1 MWLSQQRR
9 GEEQTAGADVGVV
22 TLAGDRMGV
31 YLDGER
37 RTVARFG
44 PGGYCWRPQV
54 GQRVLVIKAGGEGE
68 LPCVAG
74 VEQEEAAELE
84 PGEVAVR
91 SPGGGEIW
99 LRSDGSVDLVGRVR
113 LNGVPVEE
121 LFEPRRQESGGG
133 SGGAEAE

>member
-9 GEEQTAGADVGVV
+9 REESTAGADVGVV
-22 TLAGDRMGV
+22 TLAEERMGV

-74 VEQEEAAELE
+74 VEQAAAELE
-84 PGEVAVR
+84 PGEIAVR
-91 SPGGGEIW
+91 GVNGGAVW
-99 LRSDGSVDLVGRVR
+99 LRADGSVDLVGRVCV
-113 LNGVPVEE
+113 NGMPVEE